1 MKKYFILFFI
11 IITSMSASELFDKIC
26 KKTILS
32 ENQSLIAVYFQ
43 PATCVKCYI
52 EPLMLIDKVS
62 YEVDKDK
69 FKIVGLVRCDRDIE
83 MKVFKKQIK
92 WTHQLYRD
100 NGNARKELG
109 ATSDA
114 ILSVFSSNG
123 TKSLHIRSGNNK
135 DNVGSIVN
143 FINNN

>member
-1 MKKYFILFFI
+1 
-11 IITSMSASELFDKIC
+11 MSASELFDKIC

>member
-1 MKKYFILFFI
+1 
-11 IITSMSASELFDKIC
+11 MSASELFDKIC

-100 NGNARKELG
+100 NGNVRKELG